1 MTEAEP
7 IPKRPLDKLD
17 LAIASAVFVI
27 GLVVWF
33 LVPAEWSPIH
43 AGGKWFLLVF
53 AATSAL
59 AALLASRAVR
69 EGVRL
74 KENPAVLM
82 GVQVLFWNPLAYRA
96 VLGLVE
102 SVGLPGGYGS
112 VLALAGLLLLG
123 LTTSLYGAAMS
134 RSPAWIAANLSRAL
148 QCFFATWMPLFPPL
162 FYLHVLL
169 IAQVLNW
176 DKNTR
181 MNHAACA
188 LLLIEQSA
196 AIAWVI
202 LFYQAPPA

>member
-1 MTEAEP
+1 MSEAEP
-7 IPKRPLDKLD
+7 IAKSPLDKLD
-17 LAIASAVFVI
+17 LAIASTVFVI
-27 GLVVWF
+27 GLLVWF
-33 LVPAEWSPIH
+33 LVPTEWSPIH

-59 AALLASRAVR
+59 AALLGSRAIR
-69 EGVRL
+69 EGAQL
-74 KENPAVLM
+74 KENPALVM

-96 VLGLVE
+96 VLGLAAGA
-102 SVGLPGGYGS
+102 GLPSAYGS

-123 LTTSLYGAAMS
+123 LPTSLYGAVLS
-134 RSPAWIAANLSRAL
+134 RSPAWIVANLSRAL
-148 QCFFATWMPLFPPL
+148 QCFFATWMPLFPAL
-162 FYLHVLL
+162 FYLHLLL

-181 MNHAACA
+181 LNHAACA
-188 LLLIEQSA
+188 LLLVEQSA